1 MPSENLGCPQV
12 LSSVRISAAR
22 REGRQCLVP
31 SPSLREHAGRQ
42 AGQTGFDLRGDV
54 VGDGLV
60 LAVLEGV
67 EYAPDD
73 DPRVGLGHVCQVRDQ
88 RRVGVTQVRADD
100 LSLLIGTSRF
110 DDFVQRVEMAPA
122 TASTHLRVLTEA
134 GLLERRPYREPGG
147 RTRDEYALTQ
157 AGKDLMPVV
166 FGLFEWGRR
175 HAGVRPLVAFSHAGC
190 GEPIEVQVRCVAGH
204 DVTPDDIQW
213 RPAPAAPDTPRTPAE
228 ISRPAR
234 PAAG

>member
-1 MPSENLGCPQV
+1 MASQQPGTGEVVFGCPID
-12 LSSVRISAAR
+12 RAM
-22 REGRQCLVP
+22 
-31 SPSLREHAGRQ
+31 
-42 AGQTGFDLRGDV
+42 
-54 VGDGLV
+54 GLV
-60 LAVLEGV
+60 GSRSAM
-67 EYAPDD
+67 
-73 DPRVGLGHVCQVRDQ
+73 
-88 RRVGVTQVRADD
+88 
-100 LSLLIGTSRF
+100 LIMREALYGTSRF

-213 RPAPAAPDTPRTPAE
+213 RPAPA
-228 ISRPAR
+228 
-234 PAAG
+234 